1 MQILHLKKTQ
11 KLNTKTAIKKGKV
24 DRVIEYSPD
33 DLDHKFRERYHD
45 ILSQKKG
52 GGYYLWKPYIIKQTL
67 QQLKTDDFMIYT
79 DSGGFYYSH
88 NVNPLILKMKKRI
101 VGFYIRNNIGLKKN
115 IQKEIVSY

>member
-1 MQILHLKKTQ
+1 MKFEFKIIVKIIKNQDFRMVWGGQKWKWFPSIMQILHLKKTQ

-52 GGYYLWKPYIIKQTL
+52 GVLFMEAIYYQANVTAIK
-67 QQLKTDDFMIYT
+67 
-79 DSGGFYYSH
+79 
-88 NVNPLILKMKKRI
+88 NR
-101 VGFYIRNNIGLKKN
+101 
-115 IQKEIVSY
+115 